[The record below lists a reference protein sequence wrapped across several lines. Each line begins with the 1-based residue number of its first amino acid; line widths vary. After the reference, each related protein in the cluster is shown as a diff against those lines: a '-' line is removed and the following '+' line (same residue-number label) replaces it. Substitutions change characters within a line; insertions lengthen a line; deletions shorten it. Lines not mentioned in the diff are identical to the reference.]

1 MAGIPQRS
9 TARLTLFDRVSPIGL
24 KYPMN
29 HEQTKSAIDRYTQS
43 SQQIFET
50 LSEGQS
56 GSGADLYQVNLSG
69 KVLSKVDLRHATL
82 IRADLTQTDLAGAN
96 LAGADLRGASL
107 DRAILKDA
115 NLTGACL
122 ARVDLSGA
130 DLSGADLTD
139 AKMQG
144 VRYDRHTIFPD
155 NFNYKSS
162 GAIGPGARLNGAQLN
177 TANLRYF
184 DLQDANLLGA
194 YLGGADLTGANLQG
208 VRLSQADMRRAFLT
222 GACLRNAGLNGA
234 NLAGADLR
242 AADLTDVEFDLLES
256 IAGADFS
263 HAQGLTDEIRSR
275 LLSYPATELETYNSF
290 TRNTTG
296 ASLGVRL

>member
-1 MAGIPQRS
+1 MPNEYTIS
-9 TARLTLFDRVSPIGL
+9 S
-24 KYPMN
+24 
-29 HEQTKSAIDRYTQS
+29 IDRHTQS
-43 SQQIFET
+43 SQQIFEA
-50 LSEGQS
+50 LSAGQS
-56 GSGADLYQVNLSG
+56 GAGADLYQVNLSG
-69 KVLSKVDLRHATL
+69 KVLRQIDLRHATL
-82 IRADLTQTDLAGAN
+82 IRADLTQADLTGAN

-107 DRAILKDA
+107 DRATLTDV

-139 AKMQG
+139 VKMQG

-177 TANLRYF
+177 TANLRYI
-184 DLQDANLLGA
+184 DLQAANLLGA
-194 YLGGADLTGANLQG
+194 YLGGADLTRANLHG
-208 VRLSQADMRRAFLT
+208 VRLSQADLRRAFLT
-222 GACLRNAGLNGA
+222 GACLSKAGLNGA

-242 AADLTDVEFDLLES
+242 AADLTDVEFDRLES

-263 HAQGLTDEIRSR
+263 HVRGLTEQMRSR